1 LHKNVYNIIM
11 YFAEKSIENKIIE
24 LLSGGSYRSPDL
36 VVIASKDLNVTPQ
49 GVYKA
54 ISFLI
59 EQEVVIKNSMK
70 LSLNSIW
77 LEKLRLFSDKVSK
90 NYDLKEFDDFLL
102 LKDREKVTYSFK
114 DAIRLDNQWLNFII
128 AVSKKFSDN
137 PISIW
142 NPHHWF
148 IFGRPESESVLFDWF
163 NKQQRDVFLT
173 IGGNYSFDKI
183 AQKKIESKNI
193 RVNTAVDAIFPN
205 NDYVT
210 VIGDYII
217 STRYSEIFSNKIE
230 SFFKNNQTLDDAA
243 LSELKRIVQKPQR
256 AKIIFERNKSKALKY
271 SKKMMKDFYVDE
283 KIRDYLK

>member
-1 LHKNVYNIIM
+1 M